1 MKQSANQES
10 NKENQSNNQE
20 QPKRHWSDAA
30 RKGNEEDVLKPDT
43 DKKGIEKP
51 KKRHFWRNFLIVI
64 LIIVLGLVVA
74 VAATGLYDIPVLSS
88 ALGANKPKDL
98 GIKVSDEA
106 IVSLD
111 EKLPVDY
118 GGDLFQFT
126 LRGERNFEGEV
137 AVDFEA
143 TSEEFTSLINKVP
156 QNNRLITDVQV
167 NFVEGGIEMSGM
179 LKQYVKAPVY
189 LKLDVTKTGEKSVA
203 INIQKAKVGV
213 FSIPEKYIQKANES
227 IQNLVNDRMQEVP
240 GFSMET
246 LEYHGGRAV
255 FKGTY
260 PEKVTPGE
268 GEWF

>member
-1 MKQSANQES
+1 MEQP
-10 NKENQSNNQE
+10 NKEDQNNTSE
-20 QPKRHWSDAA
+20 QPKKHWSDAA
-30 RKGNEEDVLKPDT
+30 RNGGEEEVLKPDK
-43 DKKGIEKP
+43 DKKEIEKP
-51 KKRHFWRNFLIVI
+51 KKRHFWRTFLVVI
-64 LIIVLGLVVA
+64 LIIILGLVIA

-88 ALGANKPKDL
+88 AFGANKPKDL
-98 GIKVSDEA
+98 GIEVSDEA
-106 IVSLD
+106 IKSLD

-118 GGDLFQFT
+118 GGDITAFT
-126 LRGERNFEGEV
+126 LRGERKFEGEV

-143 TSEEFTSLINKVP
+143 TSEEFTSLINKIP
-156 QNNRLITDVQV
+156 QENRMVTDVQV

-189 LKLDVTKTGEKSVA
+189 LKLDVTKTGDKSVA

-213 FSIPEKYIQKANES
+213 FSVPDKYIQKASEA
-227 IQNLVNDRMQEVP
+227 IQDLVNDRMQEVP

-246 LEYHGGRAV
+246 LEYHDGYSV

-260 PEKVTPGE
+260 PEKVTPGD